1 MTSIHIP
8 TFQQAVRSKDKDRI
22 ETCWLELLE
31 EKPIAAD
38 HGLHM
43 LESMASAG
51 QKAGAADFAELL
63 ENELMDARRFEDA
76 LAIIR
81 LHKDLVS
88 DTFDLWDRCIQC
100 MKAVYGER
108 HDQFSECLS
117 HAMAADT
124 GDRNLADL
132 MARMDKLMV
141 FAPGNVVHH
150 HSRGLGIVNRLQPED
165 HGVIVDFTSKPG
177 HRFDI
182 DLAITA
188 LTGIEE
194 GSLMARVARDPEAVK
209 QQTYDDPAAIIRSVL
224 ETSKGELT
232 LRDLRT
238 KLTDLV
244 LTNDEWSK
252 WWQKARPRLVSDPL
266 VEMSGQNNK
275 TLRLRKEAVDP
286 IQAVIEKDNP
296 DNAPAERVDQMRR
309 AYGSIPE
316 PGDYPDSAGRFAA
329 MMLEWVQTW
338 SETNPGAA
346 FCAWKLAQAA
356 TAASSGSLEDIHL
369 KLPTD
374 ISKACEWLGDMR
386 IASQVDAFLDWLAEQ
401 QPAMAEELLPAMLES
416 GPDASRQ
423 VSLKRLA
430 ETNPDLLEETIRRI
444 VDDHET
450 AVPAF
455 LWICTQIARSKVK
468 QPEGQ
473 TFAVLYESLLQVLQG
488 LQVGRFTD
496 ESKRRES
503 MASTTK
509 SLLMDERLVTRALQD
524 GTEEQISRMRVLST
538 RLRDAGSA
546 VKETIEHH
554 MVTERPEI
562 LAAEA
567 QLLRKK
573 NSIWTTREGLNNRK
587 NQLRKIVE
595 EDLPQAGKE
604 MGEAARF
611 GDLSENSEFEAAR
624 EERFRLADEAKAIEA
639 EIEKAYVPNV
649 DDIDTDIVGFGTRVY
664 TVRRDDKDGTEDEI
678 VYDILGPWDSEHLE
692 GIISYLTPV
701 AQGLTD
707 ASPGEERTVEI
718 DSKKMHYRIEK
729 IELSPAFTQKM

>member
-100 MKAVYGER
+100 MRAVYGER

-275 TLRLRKEAVDP
+275 TLRLRKEAVDA

-296 DNAPAERVDQMRR
+296 DNAPAERVGQMRR

-316 PGDYPDSAGRFAA
+316 PGD
-329 MMLEWVQTW
+329 
-338 SETNPGAA
+338 
-346 FCAWKLAQAA
+346 
-356 TAASSGSLEDIHL
+356 
-369 KLPTD
+369 
-374 ISKACEWLGDMR
+374 
-386 IASQVDAFLDWLAEQ
+386 
-401 QPAMAEELLPAMLES
+401 
-416 GPDASRQ
+416 
-423 VSLKRLA
+423 
-430 ETNPDLLEETIRRI
+430 
-444 VDDHET
+444 
-450 AVPAF
+450 
-455 LWICTQIARSKVK
+455 
-468 QPEGQ
+468 
-473 TFAVLYESLLQVLQG
+473 
-488 LQVGRFTD
+488 
-496 ESKRRES
+496 
-503 MASTTK
+503 
-509 SLLMDERLVTRALQD
+509 
-524 GTEEQISRMRVLST
+524 
-538 RLRDAGSA
+538 
-546 VKETIEHH
+546 
-554 MVTERPEI
+554 
-562 LAAEA
+562 
-567 QLLRKK
+567 
-573 NSIWTTREGLNNRK
+573 
-587 NQLRKIVE
+587 
-595 EDLPQAGKE
+595 
-604 MGEAARF
+604 
-611 GDLSENSEFEAAR
+611 
-624 EERFRLADEAKAIEA
+624 
-639 EIEKAYVPNV
+639 
-649 DDIDTDIVGFGTRVY
+649 
-664 TVRRDDKDGTEDEI
+664 
-678 VYDILGPWDSEHLE
+678 
-692 GIISYLTPV
+692 
-701 AQGLTD
+701 
-707 ASPGEERTVEI
+707 
-718 DSKKMHYRIEK
+718 
-729 IELSPAFTQKM
+729 